1 MTNTLQ
7 VKLLSETARMP
18 ERNHETDAGYDIFSA
33 ETVVLE
39 PQEKAVIKTDVAVSI
54 PEGYVGLLT
63 SRSGVSSKTHLVI
76 ETGKI
81 DAGYHGNLGINIK
94 NDAIAS
100 NGYIT
105 PGVFDIKGEIDLS
118 DAIRQ
123 YGTYQIN
130 EGDKLAQ
137 LVIVPIWTPEL
148 KQVEE
153 FGSVSERGAKGFGS
167 SGV

>member
-7 VKLLSETARMP
+7 VKLLSKDARMP
-18 ERNHETDAGYDIFSA
+18 ERNHKTDAGYDIFSA

-39 PQEKAVIKTDVAVSI
+39 PQEKAVIKT
-54 PEGYVGLLT
+54 
-63 SRSGVSSKTHLVI
+63 
-76 ETGKI
+76 GKI

-94 NDAIAS
+94 NDAQVYLTT
-100 NGYIT
+100 NEQC
-105 PGVFDIKGEIDLS
+105 FDIQGEMENS
-118 DAIRQ
+118 FVNNAKKKPF
-123 YGTYQIN
+123 TIN
-130 EGDKLAQ
+130 DYYEIYKGDKLAQ

-153 FGSVSERGAKGFGS
+153 FESVSERGAKGFGS

>member
-7 VKLLSETARMP
+7 VKLLSENARMP
-18 ERNHETDAGYDIFSA
+18 ERNHKTDAGYDIFSA

-39 PQEKAVIKTDVAVSI
+39 SQEKA
-54 PEGYVGLLT
+54 
-63 SRSGVSSKTHLVI
+63 VI

-153 FGSVSERGAKGFGS
+153 FESVSERGEKGFGS

>member
-7 VKLLSETARMP
+7 VKLLSKDARMP
-18 ERNHETDAGYDIFSA
+18 ERNHKTDAGYDIFSA

-63 SRSGVSSKTHLVI
+63 SRSGVSSKTYLVI

-94 NDAIAS
+94 NDVQVYLTT
-100 NGYIT
+100 NEQC
-105 PGVFDIKGEIDLS
+105 FDIQGEMENS
-118 DAIRQ
+118 FV
-123 YGTYQIN
+123 N
-130 EGDKLAQ
+130 N
-137 LVIVPIWTPEL
+137 
-148 KQVEE
+148 
-153 FGSVSERGAKGFGS
+153 AKKNLLL
-167 SGV
+167 